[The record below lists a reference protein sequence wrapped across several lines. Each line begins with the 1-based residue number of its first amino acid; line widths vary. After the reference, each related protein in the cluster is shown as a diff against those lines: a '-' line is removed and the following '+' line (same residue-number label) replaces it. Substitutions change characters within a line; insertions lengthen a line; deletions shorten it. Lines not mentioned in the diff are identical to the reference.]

1 VWDRGKKSSGY
12 GHKQPGWDV
21 TANGDVQQL
30 ANGEISQINGNE
42 ITRTRHANLKIFELA
57 LFGKFQ

>member
-42 ITRTRHANLKIFELA
+42 ITRTRHANLKIF
-57 LFGKFQ
+57 